1 MSSERGQQ
9 NDNVPA
15 PPTPL
20 TTLTPPRVA
29 YFPDSFHEVN
39 GVAHTSRHFEAFA
52 RRRNLPF
59 LCVRAG
65 DRTQAVLEDG
75 NVWTLELPR
84 GFLSF
89 ALEKDLRFDPAF
101 LRHIPLIG
109 EVLERFKP
117 DLIHITGPSEVGIL
131 GAGLAHHKGLPL
143 AASWHTNVH
152 EYLARRSSWLLRC
165 LPKRPSAATGQKIED
180 LAMAIAAKFYSAARV
195 LFAPNPELCALL
207 KRTAGRPCHL
217 MPRGVDA
224 EIFHPAKRKRNP
236 KDRDFILGFVGR
248 LSVEK
253 NIALLVQVQGE
264 LERMGVTNFRFL
276 IVGHGGDEDWLREN
290 LQHAEFTGVLKG
302 EALSE
307 AYASMDLFVFPSHT
321 DTFGNVVLEALA
333 SGVPAIV
340 TPDGGPPTIVRDGVT
355 GRIVPDAEFTSA
367 IAAILADPAKH
378 AAMREAARSYAL
390 TMSWDSVF
398 EGVYAAYETILP
410 ARQRAAG

>member
-1 MSSERGQQ
+1 M
-9 NDNVPA
+9 
-15 PPTPL
+15 
-20 TTLTPPRVA
+20 PRVA

-65 DRTQAVLEDG
+65 GRKPAILEDG

-109 EVLERFKP
+109 EVLERFQP
-117 DLIHITGPSEVGIL
+117 DLIHITGPSEVGML
-131 GAGLAHHKGLPL
+131 GAGLAHHLSLPL

-152 EYLARRSSWLLRC
+152 EYLARRSDWLLRL
-165 LPKRPSAATGQKIED
+165 LPKRQSDATGQKIED
-180 LAMAIAAKFYSAARV
+180 LAMAVAAKFYSAARV

-207 KRTAGRPCHL
+207 ERTTGRPCHL

-224 EIFHPAKRKRNP
+224 ELFHPAKRKRNP
-236 KDRDFILGFVGR
+236 DDREAVLGFVGR

-253 NIALLVQVQGE
+253 NVALLAQVQEE
-264 LERMGVTNFRFL
+264 LEQRGHRSFRFL
-276 IVGHGGDEDWLREN
+276 IVGHGGEEGWLRER
-290 LQHAEFTGVLKG
+290 LPRADFTGVLHG
-302 EALSE
+302 EELAA
-307 AYASMDLFVFPSHT
+307 AYANMDLFVFPSHT

-333 SGVPAIV
+333 CGVPAIV
-340 TPDGGPPTIVRDGVT
+340 TPDGGPPTIVRDGET
-355 GRIVPDAEFTSA
+355 GRIVLDAEF
-367 IAAILADPAKH
+367 AAAVAEVLANPAKH
-378 AAMREAARSYAL
+378 AAMRLAARDYAL

-398 EGVYAAYETILP
+398 EGVYAAYETMLP
-410 ARQRAAG
+410 QRD